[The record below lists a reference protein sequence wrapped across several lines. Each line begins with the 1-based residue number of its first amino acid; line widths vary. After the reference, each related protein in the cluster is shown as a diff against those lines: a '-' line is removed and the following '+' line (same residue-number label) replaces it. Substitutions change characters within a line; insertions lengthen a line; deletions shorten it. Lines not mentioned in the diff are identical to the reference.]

1 MIESAEPPIKKVRP
15 ECRNA
20 IINSM
25 ESQKNMSDDDK
36 KVVAELKEEQL
47 RSFYRSMR
55 VLM

>member
-25 ESQKNMSDDDK
+25 ESQKDLSDDDK
-36 KVVAELKEEQL
+36 RVLVDLKEQPL
-47 RSFYRSMR
+47 RSLYQSMR

>member
-47 RSFYRSMR
+47 RSLYQSMR

>member
-25 ESQKNMSDDDK
+25 EPQKDLSDDDK
-36 KVVAELKEEQL
+36 RVLADLKGQTF
-47 RSFYRSMR
+47 RSLYQSMR

>member
-25 ESQKNMSDDDK
+25 EAQKDLSDDDK
-36 KVVAELKEEQL
+36 RVLADLKGQSL
-47 RSFYRSMR
+47 RSLYQSMR